1 MHLSLVECLH
11 NLKLSVGHQR
21 SVAGGIRPEREFY
34 TLLSCERA
42 RADRN
47 QHDFSLLVFHEKGA
61 VETEQLVHVLSRRIR
76 EIDAIG
82 WLDSGHMGV
91 LLPYTSFSGAKIVA
105 EDICRM
111 TAGAAPHYTIDV
123 YRAHWLRDQE
133 GRAANHVADPVSG
146 GEILES
152 GLL

>member
-47 QHDFSLLVFHEKGA
+47 QHDSSLLVFQQKGA
-61 VETEQLVHVLSRRIR
+61 VEQLVHVLSRKIR
-76 EIDAIG
+76 EIDTMG
-82 WLDSGHMGV
+82 WLDSGDMGV
-91 LLPYTSFSGAKIVA
+91 LPDTAFSGAKIVA